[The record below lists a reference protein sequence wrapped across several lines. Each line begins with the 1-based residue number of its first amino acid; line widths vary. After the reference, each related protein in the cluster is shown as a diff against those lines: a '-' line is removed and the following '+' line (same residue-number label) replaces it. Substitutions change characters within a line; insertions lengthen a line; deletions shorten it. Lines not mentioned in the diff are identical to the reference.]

1 MSIHV
6 ALSHI
11 THYKYDRPV
20 KLGPQVIRL
29 RPAPHSRTRVLSY
42 SLKIEPAQHFINWQ
56 QDPFANYQ
64 ARLVFPEPTREF
76 KVTVDL
82 VVEMAVFNPFDFFL
96 EPKAEEFPFAY
107 SAPQAREL
115 APYLVTQPATP
126 LLTKYLAKIDRKPK
140 RTIDFLVGVN
150 QQLQSDIAYAIRME
164 PGVQTPEETLEL
176 ACGSCR
182 DTGWLLVQLFR
193 HMGLAARFVSGYLI
207 QLKADV
213 KSLDGPSGAEVDFT
227 DLHAWCEVFLP
238 GAGWVG
244 LDPTSGLMA
253 GEGHIP
259 LACTPEPTS
268 AAPIEGGMDKCEVEF
283 EHHMGVQRIFE
294 SPRVTKPYTEAQW
307 QAVLAL
313 GEAVDKDLV
322 EGDVR
327 LTMGGE
333 PTFVA
338 TTDRDAPEWNID
350 ALGPTKRGY
359 ATELV
364 QKLRAEYGDGG
375 FLHFGQG
382 KWYPGEQLP
391 RWALSIFWRKD
402 GQPVWQNPALFT
414 DERQPCVYTSSDAE
428 RFMQTLAEKLGV
440 APDYIT
446 PGYEDTWYYLWRERR
461 LPINVDPFD
470 SRLEE
475 PMERERLRRVF
486 MQGLDAVVGYVLP
499 LQTKGDLIKKHPTA
513 TPEAAGSRWSTG
525 PWFFRDERMYLMPG
539 DSPMGYRLPLDSVPW
554 VSKTDFPYMIEAD
567 PYAPRDALPS
577 SSALAARYNAS
588 AQAAEEAAAVV
599 ATAAATTP
607 PEAVLS
613 SMAPAAPTPALATPA
628 TNNSA
633 KAFSQY
639 MARYLTGAAARTEA
653 SRILQYRPLS
663 TAAVAA
669 LDAAK
674 TGPAFDA
681 PEAACAAKDA
691 HPATAAAAAAATATA
706 TVPAAAPAA
715 TAAAAALKAATP
727 KAAAQDATE
736 TPETSEAS
744 EAPAPQDNRAPKA
757 FESAAWL
764 TRTALCVEVRN
775 PARANGP
782 DAKPV
787 KPKADPDT
795 AANRSGKGETG
806 ALYVFMPPQE
816 RLEDYLDLLA
826 AVEASAETLGLT
838 IVLEGYPPPRD
849 PRLKMLQV
857 TPDPG
862 VIEVNIHPAS
872 NWGELVEHTEFLYQI
887 AHETRLSAEKFMTDG
902 RHTGT
907 GGGNHFVLGGATP
920 SDSPFLRKP
929 EVLASLLAYWHN
941 HPSLS
946 YLFSGMFIGPTSQ
959 APRVDEAR
967 NDQLYELEI
976 ALREIAANR
985 EKYGAD
991 MPPWLVDR
999 TLRNILVDV
1008 TGNTHRSEFS
1018 IDKMYSPDSSTG
1030 RLGLLELR
1038 AFEMP
1043 PHARMSVAQQLLLR
1057 ALVARFW
1064 KTPYSCRLTRW
1075 GTELHD
1081 RFLLPSL
1088 IHADFADVLTELQEA
1103 GYAFDMAWFE
1113 PHFEFRFPQIGQVK
1127 AKTIELTLRSALEPW
1142 HVMGEEGSAA
1152 GTVRYVDSSL
1162 ERIEVHVTGLNDNRY
1177 VVTVNGQA
1185 LPLQP
1190 TGCVGEFVAG
1200 VRYKAWNPP
1209 SALHPSIGVHAPLTF
1224 DIVDTWMERSLGG
1237 CQYHVA
1243 HPGGLS
1249 YDTLPVNS
1257 YEAESRRLNRFF
1269 RMGHTPGKMQVKAA
1283 QPSREFPFT
1292 LDLR

>member
-11 THYKYDRPV
+11 THYSYDRLV
-20 KLGPQVIRL
+20 TLGPQIVRL
-29 RPAPHSRTRVLSY
+29 RPAPHSRTQVLSY
-42 SLKIEPAQHFINWQ
+42 SLKVEPANHFINWQ

-76 KVTVDL
+76 KVTVDM
-82 VVEMAVFNPFDFFL
+82 VVDMVVLNPFDFFL
-96 EPKAEEFPFAY
+96 EPSAEEFPFKYEDAM
-107 SAPQAREL
+107 AREL
-115 APYLVTQPATP
+115 APYLVTEPATP
-126 LLTKYLAKIDRKPK
+126 LLQGYLDKIDLTPRH
-140 RTIDFLVGVN
+140 TNDFLVALN
-150 QQLQSDIAYAIRME
+150 QQLQSDIKYSIRME
-164 PGVQTPEETLEL
+164 PGVQTPEETLAL

-182 DTGWLLVQLFR
+182 DTGWLLVQLLR
-193 HMGLAARFVSGYLI
+193 HLGLAARFVSGYLI

-213 KSLDGPSGAEVDFT
+213 KSLDGPSGAEADFT

-259 LACTPEPTS
+259 LACTPEPSS
-268 AAPIEGGMDKCEVEF
+268 AAPIEGGVDESEVEF
-283 EHHMGVQRIFE
+283 SHHMGVQRIYE
-294 SPRVTKPYTEAQW
+294 SPRVTKPYTEDQW
-307 QAVLAL
+307 AAVLAL
-313 GEAVDKDLV
+313 GEAVDRDLV
-322 EGDVR
+322 NGDVR

-338 TTDRDAPEWNID
+338 TNDRDAAEWNID

-364 QKLRAEYGDGG
+364 QKLRAEYGQGG

-402 GQPVWQNPALFT
+402 GQPVWKNPELFA
-414 DERQPCVYTSSDAE
+414 DEREPCNYTAEDAA
-428 RFMQTLAEKLGV
+428 RFTATLADKLGLS
-440 APDYIT
+440 PDYIT
-446 PGYEDTWYYLWRERR
+446 PGFEDVWYYLWRERR
-461 LPINVDPFD
+461 LPVNVDPFD
-470 SRLEE
+470 SKLDDA
-475 PMERERLRRVF
+475 MERERLRRVF
-486 MQGLDAVVGYVLP
+486 MQGLDSVVGYVLP
-499 LQTKGDLIKKHPTA
+499 LKARESIPGSTKPL
-513 TPEAAGSRWSTG
+513 AGPAWTTG

-554 VSKTDFPYMIEAD
+554 VSKTDYPYMIEAD
-567 PYAPRDALPS
+567 PFSPRGALPS
-577 SSALAARYNAS
+577 AAELAGRYNAS
-588 AQAAEEAAAVV
+588 IGASTVAV
-599 ATAAATTP
+599 
-607 PEAVLS
+607 S
-613 SMAPAAPTPALATPA
+613 GG
-628 TNNSA
+628 N
-633 KAFSQY
+633 
-639 MARYLTGAAARTEA
+639 
-653 SRILQYRPLS
+653 
-663 TAAVAA
+663 
-669 LDAAK
+669 D
-674 TGPAFDA
+674 
-681 PEAACAAKDA
+681 
-691 HPATAAAAAAATATA
+691 
-706 TVPAAAPAA
+706 
-715 TAAAAALKAATP
+715 AAALASASAQRVEQYLARYSKGIPPRYEARRVMQSPTT
-727 KAAAQDATE
+727 AAQAPVSQTVE
-736 TPETSEAS
+736 PE
-744 EAPAPQDNRAPKA
+744 NRAPSP

-764 TRTALCVEVRN
+764 TRTAMCIEVRD
-775 PARANGP
+775 PQRANGP
-782 DAKPV
+782 KAKKEADAK
-787 KPKADPDT
+787 A
-795 AANRSGKGETG
+795 SGQTSLNHAEKG
-806 ALYVFMPPQE
+806 ALYIFMPPME

-826 AVEASAETLGLT
+826 AVEATAQTLELR

-849 PRLKMLQV
+849 PRLKMLAV

-862 VIEVNIHPAS
+862 VIEVNIHPAY
-872 NWGELVEHTEFLYQI
+872 NWHELVEHTEFLYDI
-887 AHETRLSAEKFMTDG
+887 AHKTRLSAEKFMTDG

-920 SDSPFLRKP
+920 ADSPFLRKP
-929 EVLASLLAYWHN
+929 EVLASLIAYWHN

-976 ALREIAANR
+976 ALREIAVNR
-985 EKYGAD
+985 EKYGQD
-991 MPPWLVDR
+991 MPPWIVDR

-1008 TGNTHRSEFS
+1008 TGNTHRSEFC
-1018 IDKMYSPDSSTG
+1018 IDKLYSPDSSTG

-1043 PHARMSVAQQLLLR
+1043 PHARMSIAQQLLLR

-1064 KTPYSCRLTRW
+1064 NKPYHGRVTRW

-1081 RFLLPSL
+1081 RFLLPSFVRM
-1088 IHADFADVLTELQEA
+1088 DFKDVLTELNEA

-1113 PHFEFRFPQIGQVK
+1113 PHFEFRFPMIGRVLSSS
-1127 AKTIELTLRSALEPW
+1127 IELTLRSALEPW
-1142 HVMGEEGSAA
+1142 HVMGEEGSSS
-1152 GTVRYVDSSL
+1152 GTARYVDSSL
-1162 ERIEVHVTGLNDNRY
+1162 ERIEVRVTGLNDNRY
-1177 VVTVNGQA
+1177 VVTVNGRA
-1185 LPLQP
+1185 LPLQN
-1190 TGCVGEFVAG
+1190 TGTVGEYVAG

-1209 SALHPSIGVHAPLTF
+1209 SSLHPSIGVHAPLTF

-1249 YDTLPVNS
+1249 YASLPVNS
-1257 YEAESRRLNRFF
+1257 YEAESRRLTRFLQ
-1269 RMGHTPGKMQVKAA
+1269 MGHTPGKMQVSPA